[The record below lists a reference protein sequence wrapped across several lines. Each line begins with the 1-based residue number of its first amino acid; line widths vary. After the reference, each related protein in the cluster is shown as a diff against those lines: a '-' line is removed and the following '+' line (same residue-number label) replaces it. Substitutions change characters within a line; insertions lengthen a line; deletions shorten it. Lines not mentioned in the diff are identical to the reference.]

1 VQETG
6 PDVASLPVQLTV
18 TGFLYQPFW
27 SGKRAAAAATPVGAS
42 ASILISLVVALTFPL
57 AFDAEQE
64 RVVPTF
70 GPSILIAIWQSVL
83 SAPETDQRTTM

>member
-1 VQETG
+1 VSEVQLTG
-6 PDVASLPVQLTV
+6 PDVASLPLQLTV

-27 SGKRAAAAATPVGAS
+27 SGKRAGAAATPVGAS
-42 ASILISLVVALTFPL
+42 ASILISLVVALTVPL

-64 RVVPTF
+64 RVVPAF

-83 SAPETDQRTTM
+83 SAPETD